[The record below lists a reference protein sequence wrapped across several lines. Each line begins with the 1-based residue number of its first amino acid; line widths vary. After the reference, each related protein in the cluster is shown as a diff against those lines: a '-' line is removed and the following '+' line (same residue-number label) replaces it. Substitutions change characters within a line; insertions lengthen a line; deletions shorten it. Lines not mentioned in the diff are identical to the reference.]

1 MPAKKGM
8 IMSLNVDPSI
18 QEKMKAVAK
27 RRNISVSKLI
37 RDLVDNNLPDA
48 DEEVDVVI
56 FKIPTSMRTTPDSL
70 KQWLQN
76 RIDAVVKALT
86 TS

>member
-8 IMSLNVDPSI
+8 IMSLNVDPNI

-56 FKIPTSMRTTPDSL
+56 FKIPTAMRTTPDSL